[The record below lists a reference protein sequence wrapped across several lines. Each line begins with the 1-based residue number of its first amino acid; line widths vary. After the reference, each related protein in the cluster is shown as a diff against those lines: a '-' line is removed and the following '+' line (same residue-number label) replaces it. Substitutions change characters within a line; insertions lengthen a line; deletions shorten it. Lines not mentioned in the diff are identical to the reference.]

1 MKKLLFTSLFIS
13 SFIQADTYLFCKADK
28 SLNASFEFEEYT
40 AIQLFDDWKT
50 YVNGQY
56 SGGCQNEFTHFDSIM
71 KYPKQNIKPK
81 FKKGAPYCGENG
93 PPIKIG
99 DYYSPNLIRTKY
111 YRDTESIT
119 WTNIDDLYD
128 MYLSRNKEKVT
139 RILNRETLILTE
151 NKKTGPLIS
160 QCEVT
165 DSYKSLKKKMKEAGS
180 SLLKAQIKTNE
191 AINKARKETSEKNKK
206 TSKQQI

>member
-1 MKKLLFTSLFIS
+1 
-13 SFIQADTYLFCKADK
+13 
-28 SLNASFEFEEYT
+28 
-40 AIQLFDDWKT
+40 
-50 YVNGQY
+50 
-56 SGGCQNEFTHFDSIM
+56 M